1 MDCYVVLW
9 IPTIVY
15 NDFSKPL
22 ENSLEKNISDIPG
35 KELIVRLDL
44 SEDGDFSV
52 YTKNNEHFDLLVKLK
67 REQISSNGLM
77 LFSYNSTSNEENG
90 FRFTSTEFPTAVY
103 HMIKSFYHVH
113 DFHDSDTDSS
123 LPPFVSSET
132 INIQSKDNKALLHY
146 LNNYNNV
153 ISNTVRYIQLA
164 IRSTRRN
171 KDEIRPE
178 TRSGIQEV
186 CLYARGYEVYM
197 GVLYHSKYNTISKT
211 ESNDREWRHIACNIE
226 NGLRYIRTIE
236 REYGE
241 YTQQRFVD
249 KVIKDAESSLISSN
263 KSIKISKISNFV
275 GIASLII
282 GIISFF
288 AAFKIARQST
298 NELREVRDA
307 LKQEIETI
315 PASLSE
321 TESKIQE
328 LKAEQDS
335 LHIIDNNIQDQIQSV
350 SKKVDNLLWM
360 IQKKSE

>member
-35 KELIVRLDL
+35 KEFIVRLEL
-44 SEDGDFSV
+44 SEEGDFSV
-52 YTKNNEHFDLLVKLK
+52 FSKIGERFELMVELK
-67 REQISSNGLM
+67 RKQVSSNGLM
-77 LFSYNSTSNEENG
+77 LFSYNSTSDEENG

-132 INIQSKDNKALLHY
+132 IDIQSKDNKALLHY

-171 KDEIRPE
+171 KEEIRPE
-178 TRSGIQEV
+178 TRSGIQKL

-197 GVLYHSKYNTISKT
+197 GVLYHSKYNTIYNT
-211 ESNDREWRHIACNIE
+211 ESNDRGWRHNACNIE

-263 KSIKISKISNFV
+263 KSIKISKISYFI
-275 GIASLII
+275 GIASLVI
-282 GIISFF
+282 GIVSFF
-288 AAFKIARQST
+288 AALKIARQST
-298 NELREVRDA
+298 NELRDVRDA
-307 LKQEIETI
+307 LKQEIEII

-321 TESKIQE
+321 TKSKIQE

-335 LHIIDNNIQDQIQSV
+335 LHTIDINTQEQIQSV
-350 SKKVDNLLWM
+350 SKKVDDLFWM
-360 IQKKSE
+360 IRKMSK

>member
-1 MDCYVVLW
+1 MDCFVVLW

-178 TRSGIQEV
+178 IRSGIQEV

-282 GIISFF
+282 GIISFY
-288 AAFKIARQST
+288 AAFKIARQSA

-335 LHIIDNNIQDQIQSV
+335 LHIIDINIQNQLQSV
-350 SKKVDNLLWM
+350 SKKVDNLFWM

>member
-22 ENSLEKNISDIPG
+22 ENSIEKNISDIPG
-35 KELIVRLDL
+35 KELVVRLEL
-44 SEDGDFSV
+44 SEKGDFSV
-52 YTKNNEHFDLLVKLK
+52 FSKTGERFELMVELK
-67 REQISSNGLM
+67 RKQVSSNGLM
-77 LFSYNSTSNEENG
+77 LFSYDSTSNEENG

-123 LPPFVSSET
+123 LPPFVSSV
-132 INIQSKDNKALLHY
+132 IIDIQSKDNKALLHY

-153 ISNTVRYIQLA
+153 ISNTVRYIQFA

-171 KDEIRPE
+171 KEEIRPE
-178 TRSGIQEV
+178 TRSGIQKL

-197 GVLYHSKYNTISKT
+197 GVLYHSKYNTISNT
-211 ESNDREWRHIACNIE
+211 ESKDREWRHIACNIE

-263 KSIKISKISNFV
+263 KSIKISKISNYV

-298 NELREVRDA
+298 NELRKVRDA
-307 LKQEIETI
+307 LKQEIEII

-335 LHIIDNNIQDQIQSV
+335 LHIIDIDIQDQLQSV

>member
-1 MDCYVVLW
+1 MDCFVVLW

-52 YTKNNEHFDLLVKLK
+52 YTKNNEHYDLLVKLK

-132 INIQSKDNKALLHY
+132 IDIRSKDNKALLHY

-249 KVIKDAESSLISSN
+249 KVIKDAESSLKSSN

-298 NELREVRDA
+298 NEMREVRDA
-307 LKQEIETI
+307 LKQEIEII

-335 LHIIDNNIQDQIQSV
+335 LHIIDINIQNQLQSV
-350 SKKVDNLLWM
+350 SKKVDN
-360 IQKKSE
+360 